1 MGYSKEWDE
10 CYKKNRQINKW
21 PYSEVISII
30 HRYTTIKKEDKVL
43 ELGFGTG
50 PNIMFFNS
58 IGVRYYGI
66 EGSETAVQYA
76 RKKFPNIQNNLQI
89 ADFTQNLVFKEKFD
103 YIIDRGSL
111 THNSTKG
118 IKRTVDLI
126 YDQLAEG
133 GIFIGIDWFSNSSD
147 LYNKGERLN
156 GDPNTIINMKE
167 GYAANLGEVNF
178 TDSLHLYEI
187 FSKFQFLML
196 EHKTTYHEIPTP
208 SYKSAFWDF
217 VIRKK

>member
-1 MGYSKEWDE
+1 MGYSKEEWDE
-10 CYKKNRQINKW
+10 CYKKIRQINKW

-30 HRYTTIKKEDKVL
+30 NRYTTIKKDDKML

-50 PNIMFFNS
+50 LNIMFFNS

-76 RKKFPNIQNNLQI
+76 RKKFPDIQNNLQI
-89 ADFTQNLVFKEKFD
+89 ADFTQNLVFKEKFN

-118 IKRTVDLI
+118 IKKTVDLI

-133 GIFIGIDWFSNSSD
+133 KPLSWAPLSPLGSWVNPVNMNLKDRTVSFQSQVPWILMTPLFYGLLI
-147 LYNKGERLN
+147 YYLN
-156 GDPNTIINMKE
+156 QRGN
-167 GYAANLGEVNF
+167 A
-178 TDSLHLYEI
+178 
-187 FSKFQFLML
+187 
-196 EHKTTYHEIPTP
+196 
-208 SYKSAFWDF
+208 
-217 VIRKK
+217 R